1 MNEKTAEEKTEHTI
15 NDKTVGQRTSASIS
29 RREFARRAAFASAVA
44 SITSA
49 GAVSAELASP
59 NQQSSPPAKRTALAA
74 LPSQSPSQTPPIPP
88 AQLPSNIP
96 KLSPQSQA
104 EADARFQSILAQY
117 PDRFSEEQ
125 KTDLR
130 RLCILTQLPLDRLR
144 AYSVENGDG
153 PGLYLKPLYEREKKP
168 RANPATAS
176 PPASAQHPTAPSTP
190 PKANP

>member
-1 MNEKTAEEKTEHTI
+1 MNEKTAEEQTEHTI
-15 NDKTVGQRTSASIS
+15 RDQTVGQRTPASIS
-29 RREFARRAAFASAVA
+29 RREFARRAAIASAVA

-49 GAVSAELASP
+49 AAVSAELASP
-59 NQQSSPPAKRTALAA
+59 NPQSLPPANRAALAA
-74 LPSQSPSQTPPIPP
+74 LQSQSPSQTPPIP
-88 AQLPSNIP
+88 ASQLPPNLP

-117 PDRFSEEQ
+117 PDRFSDEQ

-130 RLCILTQLPLDRLR
+130 RLCILTQPPLDRLR
-144 AYSVENGDG
+144 AYPVENGDG
-153 PGLYLKPLYEREKKP
+153 PGLYLKPLYERERKS
-168 RANPATAS
+168 RANPATSS